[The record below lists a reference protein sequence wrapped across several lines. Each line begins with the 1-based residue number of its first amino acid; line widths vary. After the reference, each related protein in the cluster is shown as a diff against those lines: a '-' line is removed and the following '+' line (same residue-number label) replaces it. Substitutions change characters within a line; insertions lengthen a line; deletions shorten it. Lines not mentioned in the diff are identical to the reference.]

1 MDLSLVIPCYNEG
14 FRINNT
20 IDTVT
25 DYLRASGKSYEIIIV
40 DDGSGDDTL
49 AKARTAAEGRSDI
62 RIIDY
67 KPNKG
72 KGNAVREGVL
82 AAEGD
87 LIAFT
92 DADLS
97 APIEELDKL
106 LAAIDDGAAVAIGSR
121 AVAHSEIVVHQ
132 PLYREIGGKC
142 LNLIIQ
148 VFAVPG
154 IHDTQCGFKIFR
166 GAPAKRIFKSS
177 FIDGWGFDIEVLYLA
192 RRMGLRIDEI
202 PVRWSHGEGSKI
214 SPFRAGLQVLKDIAR
229 MRLHV
234 YDANTKGGI

>member
-14 FRINNT
+14 FRIADT

-25 DYLRASGKSYEIIIV
+25 AYLRRLGKSYEIIIV

-49 AKARTAAEGRSDI
+49 AKAKSKAEGRDDI
-62 RIIDY
+62 KIITY
-67 KPNKG
+67 TPNRG

-82 AAEGD
+82 AAEGE

-106 LAAIDDGAAVAIGSR
+106 LSAIDEGAAVAIGSR

-148 VFAVPG
+148 LFAVPG
-154 IHDTQCGFKIFR
+154 IRDTQCGFKIFR
-166 GAPAKRIFKSS
+166 GAPAKRIFASS

-214 SPFRAGLQVLKDIAR
+214 SPFRAGLQVLKDILR

-234 YDANTKGGI
+234 YDERTKGNI

>member
-14 FRINNT
+14 FRIADT
-20 IDTVT
+20 IDRVT
-25 DYLRASGKSYEIIIV
+25 AYLRRLGKSYEIIIV

-49 AKARTAAEGRSDI
+49 AKAKAKAEGREDI
-62 RIIDY
+62 KIITY
-67 KPNKG
+67 TPNKG

-82 AAEGD
+82 AAEGE

-148 VFAVPG
+148 LFAVPG
-154 IHDTQCGFKIFR
+154 IRDTQCGFKIFR
-166 GAPAKRIFKSS
+166 GAPAKRIFASS
-177 FIDGWGFDIEVLYLA
+177 FIDGW
-192 RRMGLRIDEI
+192 
-202 PVRWSHGEGSKI
+202 
-214 SPFRAGLQVLKDIAR
+214 
-229 MRLHV
+229 
-234 YDANTKGGI
+234 